1 MTRGNEGR
9 KKRGEN
15 SRHRSELLGYYLIV
29 TDAEETEK
37 NYFTGLRDSLPSDVR
52 PKIRLKIIS
61 RVKTDKL
68 VEVVENERA
77 QIAQY
82 TDAWIVLDRDKVVPF
97 DNIIEQAEK
106 RDIHVGWSNPCIEL
120 WFSAYFG
127 EMPTFAGSPQC
138 VSHFKKLFEQKT
150 GTEYTKAIAEIYKK
164 LNNNGD
170 ENNAIRIAKTQH
182 KNMVNS
188 CSKPSQMDS
197 TTTLYILVE
206 EIKKASL

>member
-1 MTRGNEGR
+1 MSKAERNGER
-9 KKRGEN
+9 KRRDIRRN
-15 SRHRSELLGYYLIV
+15 PRLGYYIII
-29 TDAEETEK
+29 TDTKETEK
-37 NYFTGLRDSLPSDVR
+37 NYFEGLKKSFSIELQKHIVIQVKKASTKDL
-52 PKIRLKIIS
+52 
-61 RVKTDKL
+61 VKTCL
-68 VEVVENERA
+68 EEVSEDP
-77 QIAQY
+77 QY
-82 TDAWIVLDRDKVVPF
+82 RQPWIIFDRDQVSDF
-97 DNIIEQAEK
+97 DEIIETAGNN
-106 RDIHVGWSNPCIEL
+106 DINVGWSNPCIEL

-206 EIKKASL
+206 EIKKAFL

>member
-1 MTRGNEGR
+1 MC
-9 KKRGEN
+9 
-15 SRHRSELLGYYLIV
+15 
-29 TDAEETEK
+29 
-37 NYFTGLRDSLPSDVR
+37 
-52 PKIRLKIIS
+52 IR
-61 RVKTDKL
+61 
-68 VEVVENERA
+68 
-77 QIAQY
+77 
-82 TDAWIVLDRDKVVPF
+82 DRDKVVPF

-188 CSKPSQMDS
+188 CSKPVSYTHLALGGIAGRDRSQERIQC
-197 TTTLYILVE
+197 LRKHRCGQKE
-206 EIKKASL
+206 R